1 MLEEGME
8 APNFLLPAVHDGEI
22 REIALDDY
30 VGDDIVVLAFYP
42 ADFSPTCTDEMC
54 AIRDV
59 DIFDLEEDV
68 TVLAIGPD
76 TVWSHRA
83 FAEQY
88 TVQFPLLSDNNGDV
102 AEEYDVLMRQW
113 RGHQRIPRRS
123 VFVIDDRGRIQYA
136 WCTEDQSV
144 LPDLGEIREAI
155 DAVQDDRTAAER
167 YGRGYDHY
175 QYGRSEFESG
185 LAAEDRGDW
194 DAANVAFVE
203 AVSYFDVAE
212 DAFDSARRFAAS
224 DQVREQATEARDG
237 STAFKQ
243 AAKWFAEAAD
253 REEAGEAES
262 AAEYRRDAADP
273 HRNAR
278 EVGELP
284 DPETL
289 LASAEK
295 GDDVEKE

>member
-1 MLEEGME
+1 MLEAGSE

-22 REIALDDY
+22 LEIALEDY
-30 VGDDIVVLAFYP
+30 VGEDIVVLAFYP

-59 DIFDLEEDV
+59 DVFDLEEDV

-88 TVQFPLLSDNNGDV
+88 AIQFPLLSDNNGDV
-102 AEEYDVLMRQW
+102 AEEYDVLMSQW

-185 LAAEDRGDW
+185 LGAYDREDW
-194 DAANVAFVE
+194 DAAAAAFIE

-224 DQVREQATEARDG
+224 DGVRDLTAEARD
-237 STAFKQ
+237 SATSFKQ
-243 AAKWFAEAAD
+243 AAKWFRQSAE
-253 REEAGEAES
+253 RFEAGDEES
-262 AAEYRRDAADP
+262 AREYRQDAAKP

-289 LASAEK
+289 LASVET
-295 GDDVEKE
+295 GDDVEEE

>member
-1 MLEEGME
+1 MLEEGSD
-8 APNFLLPAVHDGEI
+8 APNFLLPAVHEGEI

-30 VGDDIVVLAFYP
+30 VGDDVVVLAFYP

-59 DIFDLEEDV
+59 DVFDLEADV

-83 FAEQY
+83 FADQY
-88 TVQFPLLSDNNGDV
+88 TIQFPLLSDNNGDV
-102 AEEYDVLMRQW
+102 AEEYGVLMPQW
-113 RGHQRIPRRS
+113 RGHQRIPKRS
-123 VFVIDDRGRIQYA
+123 VFVVDDRGRIQYA
-136 WCTEDQSV
+136 WCTDDQSV

-185 LAAEDRGDW
+185 LGAYDRGEW
-194 DAANVAFVE
+194 DAARAAFVE

-224 DQVREQATEARDG
+224 DAVRDRAGDARNG

-243 AAKWFAEAAD
+243 AAKWFGRSAD
-253 REEAGEAES
+253 CYEEGDEES
-262 AAEYRRDAADP
+262 AEEYRRDAADP
-273 HRNAR
+273 HRTAR

-289 LASAEK
+289 LETAGARIE
-295 GDDVEKE
+295 

>member
-1 MLEEGME
+1 MLEEGSD
-8 APNFLLPAVHDGEI
+8 APNFLLPAVHEGEI

-30 VGDDIVVLAFYP
+30 VGDDVVVLAFYP

-59 DIFDLEEDV
+59 DVFDLEADV

-83 FAEQY
+83 FADQY
-88 TVQFPLLSDNNGDV
+88 TIQFPLLSDNNGDV
-102 AEEYDVLMRQW
+102 AEEYGVLMPQW
-113 RGHQRIPRRS
+113 RGHQRIPKRS
-123 VFVIDDRGRIQYA
+123 VFVVDDRGRIQYA
-136 WCTEDQSV
+136 WCTDDQSV

-185 LAAEDRGDW
+185 LGAYDREEW
-194 DAANVAFVE
+194 DAARAAFVE

-212 DAFDSARRFAAS
+212 DAFDSAKRFAAS
-224 DQVREQATEARDG
+224 DAVHDRAADARDG

-243 AAKWFAEAAD
+243 AAKWFGESAD
-253 REEAGEAES
+253 CYEAGDEES
-262 AAEYRRDAADP
+262 AEEYRRDAADP
-273 HRNAR
+273 HRAAR

-289 LASAEK
+289 LETADAPTE
-295 GDDVEKE
+295 

>member
-1 MLEEGME
+1 MLEEGSD
-8 APNFLLPAVHDGEI
+8 APNFLLPAVHEGEI

-59 DIFDLEEDV
+59 DVFDLEADV

-88 TVQFPLLSDNNGDV
+88 TIQFPLLSDNNGDV
-102 AEEYDVLMRQW
+102 AEEYGVLMPQW

-123 VFVIDDRGRIQYA
+123 VFVVDDRGRIQYA
-136 WCTEDQSV
+136 WSADDQSV

-185 LAAEDRGDW
+185 LGAYDRDEW
-194 DAANVAFVE
+194 DAATAAFVE

-224 DQVREQATEARDG
+224 DAVHDRAADARDG

-243 AAKWFAEAAD
+243 AAKWFRQSAECYD
-253 REEAGEAES
+253 DGDEES
-262 AAEYRRDAADP
+262 AEEYRRDAADP
-273 HRNAR
+273 HRAAR

-284 DPETL
+284 DPESL
-289 LASAEK
+289 LETADARAE
-295 GDDVEKE
+295 

>member
-1 MLEEGME
+1 MLEEGSK
-8 APNFLLPAVHDGEI
+8 APNFLLPAVHGGEV

-30 VGDDIVVLAFYP
+30 VGEDVVVLAFYP

-59 DIFDLEEDV
+59 DVFDLEEDV

-88 TVQFPLLSDNNGDV
+88 TIQFPLLSDTNGDV
-102 AEEYDVLMRQW
+102 AEEYGVLMPQW
-113 RGHQRIPRRS
+113 RGHQRIPQRS

-136 WCTEDQSV
+136 WATEDQSL
-144 LPDLGEIREAI
+144 LPDLGEIRDAI

-167 YGRGYDHY
+167 YSRGYEHY

-185 LAAEDRGDW
+185 LGAYDREDW
-194 DAANVAFVE
+194 DAANAAFVE

-212 DAFDSARRFAAS
+212 DAFGSARRFAAS
-224 DQVREQATEARDG
+224 EDVRTLAGDARDA
-237 STAFKQ
+237 STSFKQ
-243 AAKWFAEAAD
+243 AAKWFRQSAE
-253 REEAGEAES
+253 RFEAGDEEGGR
-262 AAEYRRDAADP
+262 EYRRDAADP
-273 HRNAR
+273 HRAAR
-278 EVGELP
+278 DVGELP
-284 DPETL
+284 DPDRLLETVVP
-289 LASAEK
+289 SGSE
-295 GDDVEKE
+295 

>member
-1 MLEEGME
+1 ME
-8 APNFLLPAVHDGEI
+8 APNFLLPAVHEGEI

-30 VGDDIVVLAFYP
+30 VGDDIVVLTFYP

-59 DIFDLEEDV
+59 DVFDLEEDV

-88 TVQFPLLSDNNGDV
+88 TIQFPLLSDNNGDV
-102 AEEYDVLMRQW
+102 AEEYGVLLPQW

-123 VFVIDDRGRIQYA
+123 VFVVDDRGRIQYA

-155 DAVQDDRTAAER
+155 DAVQDDRTAGER
-167 YGRGYDHY
+167 YGRGHDHY

-185 LAAEDRGDW
+185 LAAENRADW

-203 AVSYFDVAE
+203 AISYFDVAE

-224 DQVREQATEARDG
+224 GVVRTQATEARDA

-243 AAKWFAEAAD
+243 AAKWLAEAAE
-253 REEAGEAES
+253 REEAGDEER

-273 HRNAR
+273 HREAR

-289 LASAEK
+289 LASVEASE
-295 GDDVEKE
+295 DVEEE